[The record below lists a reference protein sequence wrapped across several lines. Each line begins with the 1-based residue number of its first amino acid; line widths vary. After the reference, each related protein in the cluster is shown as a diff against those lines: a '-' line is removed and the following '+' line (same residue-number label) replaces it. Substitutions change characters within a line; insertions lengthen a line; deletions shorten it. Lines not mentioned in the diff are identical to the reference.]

1 MIFRGLAGKLFLTHL
16 GLGLLVVTVITVVVL
31 DTLQSMYLQ
40 SLQTGL
46 QDRAYLLAE
55 RLAPELAGGH
65 VEQVGIFLA
74 ALGVETQAR
83 VMVADVEGNVV
94 GSTEPAQARL
104 RGTPIDL
111 VGLRPA
117 LRGRM
122 QRAVDPT
129 APDLVFVAAP
139 VEFQG
144 EPVGAIRLSYSLAEF
159 EAQIDRVLRR
169 VGLPFLG
176 AGTLSALLGVA
187 FAYRL
192 SRPARRLAEAAHA
205 LAGGDLA
212 RRTGVSGADEVGE
225 AARAFDQMASRL
237 QQLHAERE
245 ALLGRLSHE
254 IHSTITGMV
263 MAVEVLQR
271 SKSLDRGSRHML
283 LSGLATNTQRLRR
296 LANDL
301 LEAARL
307 ARGQFTLR
315 RSAVSPADLVR
326 EVASSF
332 AGEASQRGIRLETAV
347 HERLATLDADADRL
361 AQALG
366 NLVENALRHSPPGG
380 QVLVAAEETPEWCI
394 LSVQDEGPGV
404 DPAFLPRLFT
414 PYQQATGG
422 QPGRLGLG
430 LSIAKAMIEAHHG
443 HIQAAQA
450 PTGGAIFRLLLPLP
464 GAGPG
469 RSASPPQPTS
479 ISLP

>member
-16 GLGLLVVTVITVVVL
+16 GLGLLVVAVITLVVL
-31 DTLQSMYLQ
+31 DTLQSVYLQ
-40 SLQTGL
+40 TLQTGL

-55 RLAPELAGGH
+55 RLAPELAEGH
-65 VEQVGIFLA
+65 HEQVSIYLA

-94 GSTEPAQARL
+94 GSTEPEQARL
-104 RGTPIDL
+104 RGTPIEL
-111 VGLRPA
+111 AGLRAA

-129 APDLVFVAAP
+129 APDLVFVAVP

-144 EPVGAIRLSYSLAEF
+144 ESVGAIRLSYSLAEL
-159 EAQIDRVLRR
+159 EAQIDQVLRM
-169 VGLPFLG
+169 VGLTFLG
-176 AGTLSALLGVA
+176 AGILSALLGVA

-192 SRPARRLAEAAHA
+192 SRPARRLAAAAHA
-205 LAGGDLA
+205 LAGGDLT
-212 RRTGVSGADEVGE
+212 RRTGVIGADEMGE

-237 QQLHAERE
+237 QQLNAERE

-271 SKSLDRGSRHML
+271 SKSLDHSSRQVL
-283 LSGLATNTQRLRR
+283 LGGLATNTQRLRR

-307 ARGQFTLR
+307 ARGQLSLR

-332 AGEASQRGIRLETAV
+332 AGEASQRGLRIETEV
-347 HERLATLDADADRL
+347 NERLTNLDADADRL

-380 QVLVAAEETPEWCI
+380 RVLVTAEELSGWCA
-394 LSVQDEGPGV
+394 LSVQDEGPGI
-404 DPAFLPRLFT
+404 DPSFLPTLFT
-414 PYQQATGG
+414 PYQQPPGG
-422 QPGRLGLG
+422 MPGRLGLG
-430 LSIAKAMIEAHHG
+430 LSIAKAVTEAHG
-443 HIQAAQA
+443 GRIEAAQA
-450 PTGGAIFRLLLPLP
+450 PSGGALFRLLLPLP
-464 GAGPG
+464 GAGSESQAS
-469 RSASPPQPTS
+469 RLASPS